1 MKLDAV
7 EALAGALNKHGVR
20 FLVVGGLA
28 VAAHGYLRYT
38 ADVDMVIQLDPA
50 NIREAFAALTEAG
63 YQPSVP
69 VTGQQFGDQ
78 QLRDAWIADKGM
90 VVLNFWSDQYRDT
103 PVDVFV
109 SEPFD
114 FDTEYNEGLLQELA
128 PGLALRFPRL
138 ETLIQMKLSA
148 GRPKDLIDVE
158 YLRKSQSA

>member
-7 EALAGALNKHGVR
+7 EAIAGALNKHGVR

-50 NIREAFAALTEAG
+50 NIREAFAALAEVG
-63 YQPSVP
+63 YRPSVP
-69 VTGQQFGDQ
+69 VTGQQFGDRL
-78 QLRDAWIADKGM
+78 LRDQWIADKGM
-90 VVLNFWSDQYRDT
+90 VVLNFWSDRYRDT

-109 SEPFD
+109 AEPFD
-114 FDTEYNEGLLQELA
+114 FDAEYSKGLLQELA

-138 ETLIQMKLSA
+138 DTLIQMKLSA

-158 YLRKSQSA
+158 FLRKSQSA